1 MVALFTLTSS
11 SLTSLILST
20 NLCYI
25 VTTPMRSGR
34 SRQKDLT
41 TSFLSVR
48 WSEAPSSCII
58 WCSISTRREFQTI
71 TTKRCPRTVAASLWE
86 PSKCSVLRI
95 MLPKALLAINDERG
109 AFGLPEQGD
118 GPHESWKRA
127 TIGNVSK
134 MYRIQNIC
142 HDTDTVKYNLWWYVK
157 SATVVQ
163 ITSWANLEKF
173 WKVANLSQ
181 CSESESRFC

>member
-1 MVALFTLTSS
+1 MVALFTLISS

-34 SRQKDLT
+34 SRPKDLT
-41 TSFLSVR
+41 TNFLSAR
-48 WSEAPSSCII
+48 WSEALSSCII

-71 TTKRCPRTVAASLWE
+71 TTKRCLRTVAASLWE

-95 MLPKALLAINDERG
+95 MLVPKAKVNNDELG

-118 GPHESWKRA
+118 GPHESWTRA

-134 MYRIQNIC
+134 MYRIQNIW
-142 HDTDTVKYNLWWYVK
+142 HDTDNVKYNSWWNEK
-157 SATVVQ
+157 SATIVQ

>member
-1 MVALFTLTSS
+1 
-11 SLTSLILST
+11 
-20 NLCYI
+20 
-25 VTTPMRSGR
+25 MRSGR
-34 SRQKDLT
+34 SKPKDLT
-41 TSFLSVR
+41 TNFLSVR
-48 WSEAPSSCII
+48 SSEALSSCIV

-71 TTKRCPRTVAASLWE
+71 KTKRCPIEVAASLRE
-86 PSKCSVLRI
+86 PSKCSVSRI
-95 MLPKALLAINDERG
+95 MLLKALANNNERG

-118 GPHESWKRA
+118 GPHESWTRA

-134 MYRIQNIC
+134 MYRIQNIW
-142 HDTDTVKYNLWWYVK
+142 HYTDTVKYNSWWYNK
-157 SATVVQ
+157 SATIVQ